1 MYFTGKLRLFAAV
14 AVMLLAS
21 CLPERGA
28 PVLPDRS
35 ARAAC
40 PEPSLT
46 GPGIPDDAGCDRNL
60 TVFGNIAWQIFKT
73 LVWPATTGR
82 RGEWDTLRPITDM
95 NGPRVFETYKGDWE
109 TFQKDALP
117 PSGWHEYPERAA
129 VCANAD
135 TMQPLGDDPLVLA
148 SLHKFGNI
156 DQRDVPA
163 EEGRPSIRHMV
174 VAQNRTPVRYLTGF
188 SEIAFNSIV
197 SNGLYGPI
205 NLRPTVDAPNLKTKA
220 KDGTITIKS
229 AWIDMTGIPDPGSFH
244 TRDALVQ
251 IPHNDPTKADC
262 ELKRVGLVG
271 LHIGYKTDR
280 SPQWIWASFEHVRN
294 VPLRGT
300 RPRMRYTFHDGTT
313 NHDGTVKKMPDEP
326 PPDARLPT
334 DPPTDPFVVPPP
346 YNVERWKSIPPDI
359 ETVNRKWHDLLRTPP
374 NPPNT
379 PKTPS
384 VWLNYELV
392 VVQWPFTVG
401 DETKTGLGRRWI
413 GANGQWLYG
422 ALPFPP
428 CRSVDYR
435 SNLANSVLETFLQPD
450 TLCQLE
456 LTCMSCHSRARS
468 YDFIWSIPLAHKD
481 PNAVITPSRSRRSAL
496 ATLHEILG
504 QQGQPGW
511 YDP

>member
-1 MYFTGKLRLFAAV
+1 MYFTGKLRLFAAA

-35 ARAAC
+35 ARVAC
-40 PEPSLT
+40 PEPSLA
-46 GPGIPDDAGCDRNL
+46 GPGIPDDAVCDRNL
-60 TVFGNIAWQIFKT
+60 TVFGNIAWQTFKT

-82 RGEWDTLRPITDM
+82 RGEWDTTRPITDM
-95 NGPRVFETYKGDWE
+95 NGPRVFETYKSDWE

-117 PSGWHEYPERAA
+117 PLDWHEYPQRAA

-135 TMQPLGDDPLVLA
+135 AMPLDDNSLVLA

-197 SNGLYGPI
+197 SNGLYKPI
-205 NLRPTVDAPNLKTKA
+205 NLLPSVEAPDLQTTA

-229 AWIDMTGIPDPGSFH
+229 AWIEMTNILDPDSFH

-251 IPHNDPTKADC
+251 IPHSDPTKAKC

-294 VPLRGT
+294 VPLRGK
-300 RPRMRYTFHDGTT
+300 RPTMRYTFHDGTT
-313 NHDGTVKKMPDEP
+313 NPDGTVKRMLDEP
-326 PPDARLPT
+326 PPDARLPM
-334 DPPTDPFVVPPP
+334 DPFVVPTPF
-346 YNVERWKSIPPDI
+346 NVERWKSIPSAI
-359 ETVNRKWHDLLRTPP
+359 QEVNNKWQDLLRQPP
-374 NPPNT
+374 GPPNT
-379 PKTPS
+379 PKKPS
-384 VWLNYELV
+384 VWSNYELV
-392 VVQWPFTVG
+392 VVQWSFFAKSK
-401 DETKTGLGRRWI
+401 EMTGLGRRVPSKT
-413 GANGQWLYG
+413 GDWLYG
-422 ALPFPP
+422 ALPVPP
-428 CRSVDYR
+428 CRSADSQ
-435 SNLANSVLETFLQPD
+435 SNLVNSILETFLQPD
-450 TLCQLE
+450 TLCPLD
-456 LTCMSCHSRARS
+456 LTCMSCHSRARN

-481 PNAVITPSRSRRSAL
+481 PKNVFMPSKSRQSAL
-496 ATLHEILG
+496 ATLHEILE
-504 QQGQPGW
+504 QRGQPGW
-511 YDP
+511 SDP